1 MVKGRYNAPILHD
14 RTILSALDQTPSIC
28 QLGRYF
34 SAFSNRILWK
44 SAIQVRK
51 ELNLSLS
58 LNTLHIRYLLITFF
72 TTLDGGKTTTTLIER
87 QDYPKKDNKR
97 LITMLALATCGLCEI
112 DERSERGKIFRR
124 IGITDKGIK
133 ALRIVDSVINETV
146 HMYPKENNAKQRKT
160 RIDKDYNLISIIDS
174 GYKKGK
180 K

>member
-1 MVKGRYNAPILHD
+1 MAPILQD
-14 RTILSALDQTPSIC
+14 RPVLSILDQTPHTY

-34 SAFSNRILWK
+34 AAFSNRILWK

-51 ELNLSLS
+51 ELDLSLS

-72 TTLDGGKTTTTLIER
+72 TTLDGDKTTTTLIER

-112 DERSERGKIFRR
+112 DERSERGKVFRR

-133 ALRIVDSVINETV
+133 ALQIVDSVINETV
-146 HMYPKENNAKQRKT
+146 HMYPKANNANQRTT
-160 RIDKDYNLISIIDS
+160 RIDKDYKLTSVIDS

-180 K
+180 KTA